1 MREGTISQV
10 LAGEARNP
18 YLVHGPALISV
29 SGGRTSGFMLRKIID
44 AHGGRLPADVVPV
57 FCNTGREHEATLIF
71 LREMGERWCPIVWL
85 EYCYRPVID
94 VDGSRVHGFAVVDY
108 CSASRRGEPFEQMIV
123 AKNFLPNP
131 VMRLCTSELKIRTGN
146 RYARHALGWSEW
158 DRAVG
163 LRADEPRRVAKMRAD
178 ESAESVILPIAT
190 AGHSIDDVRAFWREQ
205 PFDLELPMDD
215 PAFGNC
221 DLCFLKR
228 RAKLEKV
235 MQSDPTRGE
244 WWARQEERGLA
255 DGTSGGRFRNDRPTY
270 RQMLTQI
277 SVQGRLLDDAIQDEA
292 EMLPCDCTD

>member
-1 MREGTISQV
+1 MSS
-10 LAGEARNP
+10 P
-18 YLVHGPALISV
+18 YRIQGPALISV
-29 SGGRTSGFMLRKIID
+29 SGGRTSGFMLRRIID
-44 AHGGRLPADVVPV
+44 AHSGTLPPDVVPV

-85 EYCYRPVID
+85 EYRYQP
-94 VDGSRVHGFAVVDY
+94 GSERVHGFAVVDY
-108 CSASRRGEPFEQMIV
+108 CSASRNGEPFEQMV
-123 AKNFLPNP
+123 LSKNFLPNP

-146 RYARHALGWSEW
+146 RYAKDELGWGEW

-178 ESAESVILPIAT
+178 EKAESVILPIAN
-190 AGHSIDDVRAFWREQ
+190 AGHTIDDVRAFWRGQ
-205 PFDLELPMDD
+205 PFDLSLPMDD

-235 MQSDPTRGE
+235 MQSNPARGE
-244 WWARQEERGLA
+244 WWAKQEERGI
-255 DGTSGGRFRNDRPTY
+255 GTFRNDRPTY

-277 SVQGRLLDDAIQDEA
+277 SVQGRLVDDAIQDET